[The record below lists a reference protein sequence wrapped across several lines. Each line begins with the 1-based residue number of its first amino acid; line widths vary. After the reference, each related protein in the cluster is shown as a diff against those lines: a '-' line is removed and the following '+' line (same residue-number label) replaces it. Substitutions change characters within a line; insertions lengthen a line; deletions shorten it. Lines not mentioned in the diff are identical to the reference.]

1 MKVRVLKEHQ
11 NDFGVRDGGDFI
23 KKEGKSYVI
32 DDEDYAKILID
43 AGYVESADKKNADS
57 KG

>member
-1 MKVRVLKEHQ
+1 MKVKVLKEHQ

-23 KKEGKSYVI
+23 KKEGKTYI
-32 DDEDYAKILID
+32 IEDAAYAQTLID
-43 AGYVESADKKNADS
+43 AGLVENADKKSADS